1 MSSTPI
7 ERGPGVRLAGVLLG
21 RDFLEF
27 LAVTLVLGALVAWYA
42 WPALS
47 TGELIGA
54 PQTDVIRAVWGLDH
68 TWQSAPW
75 PPFWTSRMAFPVG
88 AKIVLLPQVSL
99 LLGAPL
105 DGLFGPVMGFDYWL
119 VAMWAAAGLGSAFL
133 AWRLTDSAAAAMLAG
148 VTMVTQPMLFLALS
162 DGTAEFVAWWAVPTA
177 LGALQAAGRAR
188 SSEPGL
194 RLAWCLA
201 AGALFGVVAL
211 DSPYHAVFCAPFV
224 PLAFGW
230 RRWRRQGA
238 ILVTLGLFGVVLLA
252 LYVGLPLTAP
262 NDNAPGNSV
271 SLAVWEKWETG
282 GTSKPWDY
290 TLGTGFIPW
299 RVVVALLV
307 CAGLRLRKSGPWL
320 VVATLALAW
329 SLNTH
334 PDNTPTLTRW
344 LGEPGLRLGEA
355 LTWFNTH
362 VTPPIIRFP
371 RRWLMPAAQGLA
383 IAAAVGVTGVKTEW
397 RRWLVVLPIGAFAVQ
412 HTESLTQFRANIPS
426 FSPPRPAFAEFIAAS
441 PEEGAVLFL
450 PRLRG
455 AKRAHGRE
463 DLPVFAE
470 ISRDISS
477 ADQLWL
483 QVLCRRASTYWPDG
497 LRTVVRRH
505 AFDAE
510 TDRLLHGLDDM
521 ANPQTT
527 GQAVP
532 DSVRMEPE
540 RRAGTLAWLVGQ
552 GLSFVAIDEET
563 YQPEG
568 LAMVRDALAS
578 ATKEERHFDDGTG
591 VTVLVLG
598 P

>member
-1 MSSTPI
+1 M
-7 ERGPGVRLAGVLLG
+7 
-21 RDFLEF
+21 
-27 LAVTLVLGALVAWYA
+27 AVTLVLGVLVGWYA

-47 TGELIGA
+47 SGELIGA

-75 PPFWTSRMAFPVG
+75 PPFWTDRMAFPVG
-88 AKIVLLPQVSL
+88 AKIVLLPQVSM

-105 DGLFGPVMGFDYWL
+105 DGLFGPVMGFDCWL
-119 VAMWAAAGLGSAFL
+119 VVLWAAAGLGSAFL
-133 AWRLTDSAAAAMLAG
+133 AWRLTDSAAAALLAG
-148 VTMVTQPMLFLALS
+148 VVMVTQPMLFLALS

-177 LGALQAAGRAR
+177 LGAMQAAGRAR
-188 SSEPGL
+188 ASEPGL

-211 DSPYHAVFCAPFV
+211 DSPYHAVFCVPFV

-230 RRWRRQGA
+230 RRWRRQGP
-238 ILVTLGLFGVVLLA
+238 ILVTLGLSALLLAA

-271 SLAVWEKWETG
+271 SLAVWEKWESG

-299 RVVVALLV
+299 RVALALVV
-307 CAGLRLRKSGPWL
+307 CAGVRIRKSAPWL
-320 VVATLALAW
+320 IVAALALTW

-334 PDNTPTLTRW
+334 PDNTSTLTRW

-355 LTWFNTH
+355 ISAFNTH

-397 RRWLVVLPIGAFAVQ
+397 RRWLLVLPISAFAVQ
-412 HTESLTQFRANIPS
+412 HTESLTQFRANIPR
-426 FSPPRPAFAEFIAAS
+426 FSPPRPAFTEFIAESDQA
-441 PEEGAVLFL
+441 GAVLFL

-505 AFDAE
+505 AFDAD
-510 TDRLLHGLDDM
+510 TDRLLHALDDM
-521 ANPQTT
+521 ANPQTK

-532 DSVRMEPE
+532 DSVRMDPT
-540 RRAGTLAWLVGQ
+540 RRGSTLAWLVGA
-552 GLSFVAIDEET
+552 GLSFVAIDEDT

-568 LAMVRDALAS
+568 MAMVRDALATN
-578 ATKEERHFDDGTG
+578 TKEERHFDDGTG